1 MMSRFVTL
9 SSLDDAPAP
18 IVEGLSGNATMNRPQ
33 RPIPLRPD
41 FQRASHY
48 LYRAATAYVKAH
60 VAKVSPA
67 TAAKSMFGSDPVID
81 LIVRGATSA
90 ADMTTSSWA
99 HELAGV
105 AIYDMI
111 QSITSLSAA
120 AELIDRGLK
129 LNMNHVAEMR
139 VPGRTLNVAQA
150 GLWTSEEAPAPA
162 RQLSFSNAAILRPR
176 KLAVLMAYTREQ
188 IESSNIEAVVRQTL
202 GEAAGLALDVK
213 MFSGDAASASAPAGL
228 FAGVSGQTPTAGGGS
243 VAMQGDLKNLFAALA
258 GAGGGKTAV
267 IVCALPQA
275 VTLKTSVGPKFD
287 YDIIASASLPTGTVA
302 VVEVASFVS
311 GFSSAPEFET
321 GKDATLHFE
330 DTSPADPIMGGVPV
344 RSMFQL
350 DSTALR
356 MNLWAAYGMRAVG
369 HVQWCSGVTW

>member
-176 KLAVLMAYTREQ
+176 KLSVLIVVSREMSQ
-188 IESSNIEAVVRQTL
+188 SSNIEEIVRQTL
-202 GEAAGLALDVK
+202 GESAGLALDAQ
-213 MFSGDAASASAPAGL
+213 MFSATAGTAAAPAGL
-228 FAGVSGQTPTAGGGS
+228 FVGVTGQTPTAGGGIN
-243 VAMQGDLKNLFAALA
+243 AIEGDIKNLFTALA
-258 GAGGGKTAV
+258 AAGGGKTAV
-267 IVCALPQA
+267 IVAAVPQA
-275 VTLKTSVGPKFD
+275 TALKMTVGPKFD
-287 YDIIASASLPTGTVA
+287 VPILSSTGIAAGTVA
-302 VVEVASFVS
+302 VVESASFVS
-311 GFSSAPEFET
+311 GFSPVPEFNVSNQ
-321 GKDATLHFE
+321 AIYQAE
-330 DTSPADPIMGGVPV
+330 DTSPADPIMSGTPV
-344 RSMFQL
+344 KSLWQI
-350 DSTALR
+350 DALALKMDLR
-356 MNLWAAYGMRAVG
+356 AAYGLRAVG
-369 HVQWCSGVTW
+369 HAQYVTPVTW